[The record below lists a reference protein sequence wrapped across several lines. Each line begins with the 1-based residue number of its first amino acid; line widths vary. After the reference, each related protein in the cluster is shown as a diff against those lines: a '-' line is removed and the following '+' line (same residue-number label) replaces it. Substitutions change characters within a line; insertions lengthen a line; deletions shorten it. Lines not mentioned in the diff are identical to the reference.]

1 MINPFDVR
9 RGSGKTWLDDLNK
22 AFMPCYPT
30 TDGKAFDFPTLQWYH
45 NGVAWCLKNKLMT
58 NHKDGTFGVSETAS
72 RATRAETAV
81 MITRFHVAMERSQKE
96 SLCRFPDEAGG
107 WRTIMFT
114 TSHFLW
120 MGITVLVILITSF
133 LLARFRCP
141 TRPLLTG
148 CLVLCVISELIKT
161 FSNTV
166 ETGLFTNVSGP
177 VKFLPVSC
185 LPLQLCSLQI
195 FFLFYQYFSKNEQ
208 RKADLNGFM
217 CMCMAVG
224 APFAILLPN
233 SSVSFSSPVAYQFFL
248 FHAMLIVYAIH
259 QIRTGSVTYS
269 LRNLKIDLVLLLV
282 LGIVSIWINSI
293 FTAMGAPTDFL
304 YTMCPPADNLPY
316 LNLNQGW
323 EMYVVKLTVLAM
335 VLMLLYH
342 MPFLLK
348 NRGRDDVRTASVRR

>member
-1 MINPFDVR
+1 
-9 RGSGKTWLDDLNK
+9 
-22 AFMPCYPT
+22 
-30 TDGKAFDFPTLQWYH
+30 
-45 NGVAWCLKNKLMT
+45 
-58 NHKDGTFGVSETAS
+58 
-72 RATRAETAV
+72 
-81 MITRFHVAMERSQKE
+81 
-96 SLCRFPDEAGG
+96 
-107 WRTIMFT
+107 MFT

-120 MGITVLVILITSF
+120 MGISVLVILITSF

>member
-1 MINPFDVR
+1 
-9 RGSGKTWLDDLNK
+9 
-22 AFMPCYPT
+22 
-30 TDGKAFDFPTLQWYH
+30 
-45 NGVAWCLKNKLMT
+45 
-58 NHKDGTFGVSETAS
+58 
-72 RATRAETAV
+72 
-81 MITRFHVAMERSQKE
+81 
-96 SLCRFPDEAGG
+96 
-107 WRTIMFT
+107 MFT

-133 LLARFRCP
+133 LLARFRCS
-141 TRPLLTG
+141 TRSLLTG
-148 CLVLCVISELIKT
+148 CLFLCVISELIKI

-195 FFLFYQYFSKNEQ
+195 FFLFYQYMSKNEQ

>member
-1 MINPFDVR
+1 
-9 RGSGKTWLDDLNK
+9 
-22 AFMPCYPT
+22 
-30 TDGKAFDFPTLQWYH
+30 
-45 NGVAWCLKNKLMT
+45 
-58 NHKDGTFGVSETAS
+58 
-72 RATRAETAV
+72 
-81 MITRFHVAMERSQKE
+81 
-96 SLCRFPDEAGG
+96 
-107 WRTIMFT
+107 MFT

-335 VLMLLYH
+335 VLMLLITWGIALGYRYLH
-342 MPFLLK
+342 NRLIRSAARKLQACWADTIDPVEVKIEVFGLGNYLGHFARASDVYIPLDILTLL
-348 NRGRDDVRTASVRR
+348 SVRYDIPLKTLVEVFVAGVMNEYENLLRVRKPASRVRPAGRASDEQEDICISNS